1 MSSSVPEI
9 VCLPALKTMAATVG
23 RTYWSIA
30 FVSHPSAVPR
40 ESQYDL
46 LPDWLPERH
55 R

>member
-23 RTYWSIA
+23 RAYWSIA